1 MCVDF
6 ITISSLFWL
15 RSETLEVHEIK
26 FKFIFGII
34 DRLSKSITGEHY
46 YRTPPP
52 YPNPA
57 LKVNMQIFT
66 VIKKFLT
73 GALNLKD
80 QSHEMKI
87 FYELF

>member
-1 MCVDF
+1 MA
-6 ITISSLFWL
+6 
-15 RSETLEVHEIK
+15 
-26 FKFIFGII
+26 
-34 DRLSKSITGEHY
+34 
-46 YRTPPP
+46 
-52 YPNPA
+52 PNPA

-66 VIKKFLT
+66 VIKKFFT